1 MTPTIANILFV
12 LMAAGWFVL
21 RIPHVRRSR
30 KTPVARD
37 VMDWRERLRL
47 GVSLTGLGIIPL
59 AYAALELIPGAKK
72 TMPGVAAFA
81 GLAERSFAA
90 SLALAG
96 AATAVLALVMFHLTH
111 KALGR
116 NWSVSLQMRES
127 HKLVTHGIYARIR
140 HPMYSAFWLWA
151 IAQALLLPNWV
162 AGFSGILGFG
172 TLYLL
177 RVGPEEAMMQES
189 FGEEYRGYMARTG
202 RLWPKL

>member
-1 MTPTIANILFV
+1 MTPTLAKIIFV
-12 LMAAGWFVL
+12 MMAAGWYGL

-37 VMDWRERLRL
+37 VMDMREKLRL
-47 GVSLTGLGIIPL
+47 AISLTGLGIVPLVYCATGMPGFAGRAFSAPL
-59 AYAALELIPGAKK
+59 AFLGA
-72 TMPGVAAFA
+72 V
-81 GLAERSFAA
+81 
-90 SLALAG
+90 
-96 AATAVLALVMFHLTH
+96 TAVAALVMFHLTH

-127 HKLVTHGIYARIR
+127 HKLITQGIYARIR

-162 AGFSGILGFG
+162 AGFSGLIGFG

-177 RVGPEEAMMQES
+177 RVRPEEDMMIET
-189 FGEEYRGYMARTG
+189 FGSEYRAYMERTG